1 LLHACIPPHCAQTER
16 EEELLFPLSLSLHM
30 ICQGCIARNRHS
42 LAVAQ
47 YDVVSVHTA
56 PLMVFQYPSCWH
68 YQINRPRGTC
78 SALHCGVARSW
89 NRQNAPMRMP
99 NFTQFW
105 RSILMSRQVTNSV
118 KKKSNNYVHP
128 VAFPLPV
135 ISSQR
140 ALCNLMRPHLPFT
153 QDYISYSTNRRRAA
167 SKRVQQQ
174 WRVTVAKAFYI
185 SVAAAI

>member
-1 LLHACIPPHCAQTER
+1 MANEDHKETRGNYFAFLVICCMHAFRPIAQTER

-118 KKKSNNYVHP
+118 KKKVTIMSTLWH
-128 VAFPLPV
+128 FPSPLYP
-135 ISSQR
+135 
-140 ALCNLMRPHLPFT
+140 
-153 QDYISYSTNRRRAA
+153 A
-167 SKRVQQQ
+167 SERFA
-174 WRVTVAKAFYI
+174 T
-185 SVAAAI
+185 